1 MSKIKNNEQYEKSI
15 LQINELLKF
24 VDNDTPRSD
33 KNFVELEM
41 LSKSVADYETANN
54 FS

>member
-1 MSKIKNNEQYEKSI
+1 MSKITNNEQYDKS
-15 LQINELLKF
+15 LSRINELLKI

-41 LSKSVADYETANN
+41 LSKSVAEYETANN